1 MRVLIVEDDSATAR
15 QIEIVLSK
23 EGFICDTTDLG
34 EDGLEIGK
42 SLIQKSIIY
51 NNVLPAAA

>member
-23 EGFICDTTDLG
+23 EGFIPHFPDDR
-34 EDGLEIGK
+34 
-42 SLIQKSIIY
+42 
-51 NNVLPAAA
+51 